1 MIMRILFTYLPVLS
15 FVFVLFLMDD
25 GIFKWTLL
33 VCGIVLVA
41 LAKMLRV
48 RMKEEEVEFDDRVNA
63 NIAKWSLRSI
73 YLLNF
78 ILIVLLCL
86 ETASSAA
93 IGLDKE
99 TILIYLLATL
109 FIPFYII
116 PAIVKKL

>member
-1 MIMRILFTYLPVLS
+1 MKILFTYLPVLS
-15 FVFVLFLMDD
+15 FIFVLFLLDD
-25 GIFKWTLL
+25 GILKWALL
-33 VCGIVLVA
+33 GFGVVLVA

-78 ILIVLLCL
+78 ILIMLLCL
-86 ETASSAA
+86 EAASPAA
-93 IGLDKE
+93 IGLGKE

-116 PAIVKKL
+116 PAIVKKF

>member
-1 MIMRILFTYLPVLS
+1 MRILFTYLPVLS
-15 FVFVLFLMDD
+15 FILVLYLLD
-25 GIFKWTLL
+25 GGILKWILL
-33 VCGIVLVA
+33 GLGIVLVA
-41 LAKMLRV
+41 LAKYMRV

-86 ETASSAA
+86 EALIPAA
-93 IGLDKE
+93 IGLGKE

-116 PAIVKKL
+116 PVIVKKY